1 MMYSGSKGRLKFSFA
16 GSLIFHIFLV
26 ILLAFA
32 GIFSANKVDNKIV
45 EVAIF
50 GGGGGGGG
58 LKPNEVAA
66 DGKVQAAEQAVKQ
79 TELGNIVDQI
89 TEKYEQNYRSA
100 SYDSINNNVQQSS
113 SSAGANAAENTGTG
127 SGYGS
132 GQGAGAGSGSGVGQG
147 SGDGAG
153 MGAGTGN
160 ITETPSVPPRLVSHR
175 ELVYP
180 STARRAGIEG
190 TTMLRLLIGADGSV
204 EEVLVTT
211 SSGSEDLDD
220 AAVSACYKWE
230 FTAAKNGIGQ
240 SIRCYTY
247 VPIAFRLR

>member
-1 MMYSGSKGRLKFSFA
+1 MMYSGSKRRLKFSFA
-16 GSLIFHIFLV
+16 GSLVFHLFLV

-32 GIFSANKVDNKIV
+32 GLFSANKDDNKIV

-58 LKPNEVAA
+58 LKAIEVAE
-66 DGKVQAAEQAVKQ
+66 DGKAQSAEKAVKQ
-79 TELGNIVDQI
+79 TELSNTVDQI
-89 TEKYEQNYRSA
+89 TEKYEQNYRGA
-100 SYDSINNNVQQSS
+100 STDSINSNVQQSS
-113 SSAGANAAENTGTG
+113 SSSGANAAGNTGTDSGDG
-127 SGYGS
+127 SGH
-132 GQGAGAGSGSGVGQG
+132 GSGVGNGGGQG
-147 SGDGAG
+147 SGDGTG

-175 ELVYP
+175 EPVYP
-180 STARRAGIEG
+180 SSARRAGVEG
-190 TTMLRLLIGADGSV
+190 TTMLRLLIGSDGSV

-230 FTAAKNGIGQ
+230 FTAAKNGLGQ

>member
-32 GIFSANKVDNKIV
+32 GIFSTNKVDNKIV

-50 GGGGGGGG
+50 GGGGGGG

-100 SYDSINNNVQQSS
+100 SSDSINNNVQQSS

-175 ELVYP
+175 EPVYP

-220 AAVSACYKWE
+220 AAVSAC
-230 FTAAKNGIGQ
+230 
-240 SIRCYTY
+240 
-247 VPIAFRLR
+247 